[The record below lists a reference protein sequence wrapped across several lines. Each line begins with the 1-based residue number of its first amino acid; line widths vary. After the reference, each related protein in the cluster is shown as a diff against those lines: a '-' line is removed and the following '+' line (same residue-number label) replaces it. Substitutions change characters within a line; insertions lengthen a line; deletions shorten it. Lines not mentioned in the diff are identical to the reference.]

1 MLYRNV
7 ICIYLY
13 GSAIYYDRGTKIILV
28 IIYIQIEKGV
38 VEKLRGM
45 HDTCILYTV
54 KIWDRHDFKRGYFFF
69 DTLDNVS

>member
-7 ICIYLY
+7 ICIYVY

-45 HDTCILYTV
+45 HDTCILVYPP
-54 KIWDRHDFKRGYFFF
+54 
-69 DTLDNVS
+69 